1 MKVKRYINRDPY
13 EQLAAAIVYQ
23 AVIDARRGDLL
34 ALDWLAGDECRAYCE
49 FIGMDWQIIRAYTPG
64 GMDGKP
70 SRINGQKT
78 DICPAG
84 PG

>member
-64 GMDGKP
+64 GDRAGEVWEPAKP
-70 SRINGQKT
+70 LLSGAQ
-78 DICPAG
+78 G
-84 PG
+84 